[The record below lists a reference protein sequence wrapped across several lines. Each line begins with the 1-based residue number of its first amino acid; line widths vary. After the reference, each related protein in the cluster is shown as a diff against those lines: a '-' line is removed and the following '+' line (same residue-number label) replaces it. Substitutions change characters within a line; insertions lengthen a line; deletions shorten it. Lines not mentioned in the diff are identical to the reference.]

1 MTRFSDVIWQ
11 PCREPLHITLARAG
25 TIALVIGAVLALNRG
40 GLSRWPMATLLMLWP
55 AFGGHWV
62 ELFFLNF
69 LRPRLPVARTVQV
82 GVRVGVWF
90 IGGVVLGLGMRLTAI
105 LLTEFPRARW
115 PAWWIAGLAF
125 IGIELVVHF
134 MMMLRGRPNF
144 YTGRG

>member
-1 MTRFSDVIWQ
+1 MTRFGDITWQ
-11 PCREPLHITLARAG
+11 PYREPLRVTLARTF
-25 TIALVIGAVLALNRG
+25 TIALVIGAALALNRG
-40 GLSRWPMATLLMLWP
+40 ALSRWPMATLLMMWP

-82 GVRVGVWF
+82 GARIGVWF

-105 LLTEFPRARW
+105 LLAEFRPARW
-115 PAWWIAGLAF
+115 PAWWIGGLAF
-125 IGIELVVHF
+125 IGIELAAHL

-144 YTGRG
+144 YNGRG